1 MDESDSD
8 LEHLTVSPTP
18 ASTLNTS
25 PARKYFVPARSP
37 SIRNAT
43 VRDPA
48 MRGITI
54 KIFTTGKV
62 LKATSLWRYD
72 SQTKNPLS

>member
-37 SIRNAT
+37 SIRNVTA
-43 VRDPA
+43 RDPTI
-48 MRGITI
+48 RGIAI
-54 KIFTTGKV
+54 KIFKTGQALNEPYLDNTFHK
-62 LKATSLWRYD
+62 
-72 SQTKNPLS
+72 